1 MDQDTLLGKVGQ
13 INHRAPGRGSHLPY
27 PGPAAGPCRGAAQH
41 LTWVSVCTWMMLM
54 RRKRKDICVGT
65 WDM

>member
-1 MDQDTLLGKVGQ
+1 MHFWSRGQKSGLQDKGNGFQSTFPAVCL
-13 INHRAPGRGSHLPY
+13 
-27 PGPAAGPCRGAAQH
+27 PGP

-54 RRKRKDICVGT
+54 SRKRKDICVGT